1 MKLNRYQAFG
11 THLLG
16 SMLLALCS
24 AALVFLLWYPGPL
37 SAATGV
43 TAIFL
48 IILGVDVV
56 VGPVITLIV
65 FNPAK
70 KPAGE
75 LRRDLAIVLTLQL
88 AALLYGLYTVHV
100 ARPAYVVYNAGR
112 FDLVYANDLDEDKL
126 KRAPSPELR
135 TLPWLGP
142 EIIAA
147 RAPDDRKLRN
157 ELLMGS
163 LSGGADL
170 PQLPQYYLPYADEQA
185 NAVKRIQPLSELR
198 ELNRNAA
205 PEIDALTRKYAS
217 RKAGI
222 GYLPLRGQVEDL
234 AVIVALDSA
243 EVLEIVDLKPWP

>member
-1 MKLNRYQAFG
+1 MTLNRYQAFG

-16 SMLLALCS
+16 SMLVALCS
-24 AALVFLLWYPGPL
+24 ATLVFLLWYPGPL

-43 TAIFL
+43 TGIFL
-48 IILGVDVV
+48 IILGVDVI

-65 FNPAK
+65 FNPVK
-70 KPAGE
+70 KPASE
-75 LRRDLAIVLTLQL
+75 LRRDLAIVLAVQL
-88 AALLYGLYTVHV
+88 AALLYGLYTVHL
-100 ARPAYVVYNAGR
+100 ARPAYVIYNVGR

-126 KRAPSPELR
+126 KLAPSPELR

-147 RAPDDRKLRN
+147 RAPKDRKLRN
-157 ELLMGS
+157 ELLLGS
-163 LSGGADL
+163 LSGGVDL

-198 ELNRNAA
+198 ELNKHAA
-205 PEIDALTRKYAS
+205 PEIDALARKYAS
-217 RKAGI
+217 RKVGI
-222 GYLPLRGQVEDL
+222 GYLPLRGKVEDL